1 MRYPARV
8 AVSVT
13 GSHGFETPRLR
24 IVPIPYEDA
33 EAMLHGRR
41 PAEDRWAPDYPTD
54 STLVAAGVVVT
65 AVAEGRDLGP
75 FGSYQIIRR
84 ADEMA
89 VGGCGF
95 VLGGPDEHGCVQVSF
110 SLVGSAEGHGLAP
123 EAMEALIAFAK
134 ELPGVRRVV
143 AETAQTN
150 TAGLEVYEQAGMR
163 LAGWDG
169 ELVLLEA

>member
-1 MRYPARV
+1 
-8 AVSVT
+8 VT
-13 GSHGFETPRLR
+13 GSHGFETPRLQ
-24 IVPIPYEDA
+24 IVPLPYADA

-41 PAEDRWAPDYPTD
+41 PSEARWAPDYPTD
-54 STLVAAGVVVT
+54 GTLVAAGVIVT
-65 AVAEGRDLGP
+65 AAAEGRELWP
-75 FGSYQIIRR
+75 FTSFQIIRR
-84 ADEMA
+84 ADGVA

-95 VLGGPDEHGCVQVSF
+95 LVGAPDDDGRVHVSF
-110 SLVGSAEGHGLAP
+110 SLVESAGGHGLAA
-123 EAMEALIAFAK
+123 EAMGALIEFAK
-134 ELPGVRRVV
+134 RQPGVTRVL